1 MAVALYRRK
10 IMRKQPQIIVALD
23 FDTVK
28 ATLDF
33 VEPLSSTQCRLK
45 VGNELFTRGGPDLVR
60 RLVDLKF
67 SVFLDLKFYDIP
79 NTVAQACLAAADL
92 GVWMIN
98 VHALGGVAMMTAAK
112 KVLQSYGTHVPLL
125 IAVTALTSYNENE
138 WQSLGFKQDI
148 NASVLHLAQLTHDVG
163 LDGVVCSAHEAAA
176 LRAQFG
182 PSFCL
187 VTPGIRLADDAHN
200 DQQRVVTPEAALA
213 AGSDYLVIGRSITRS
228 PEPVAVL
235 ARLNT
240 TIF

>member
-1 MAVALYRRK
+1 MN
-10 IMRKQPQIIVALD
+10 KQPQIIVALD
-23 FDTVK
+23 FDNVK
-28 ATLDF
+28 AVLDF
-33 VEPLSSTQCRLK
+33 VESLSPKQCRLK

-92 GVWMIN
+92 GVWMVN

-112 KVLQSYGTHVPLL
+112 KALQPYGTKAPLL

-138 WQSLGFKQDI
+138 WQSLGFKQNI
-148 NASVLHLAQLTHDVG
+148 NASVLHLAQLTQDAG

-213 AGSDYLVIGRSITRS
+213 AGSDYLVIGRSITCS
-228 PEPVAVL
+228 PEPKALL
-235 ARLNT
+235 ARLNKAL
-240 TIF
+240 F

>member
-1 MAVALYRRK
+1 MN
-10 IMRKQPQIIVALD
+10 KQPQIIVGLD
-23 FDTVK
+23 FDNVK
-28 ATLDF
+28 TALDF
-33 VEPLSSTQCRLK
+33 VEPLSPTQCRLK
-45 VGNELFTRGGPDLVR
+45 VGSELFTRGGPDLVR

-92 GVWMIN
+92 GVWMVN

-112 KVLQSYGTHVPLL
+112 KALQPYGAKAPLL

-138 WQSLGFKQDI
+138 WQSLGFKQGI
-148 NASVLHLAQLTHDVG
+148 NASVLYLAQLAQQAG

-187 VTPGIRLADDAHN
+187 VTPGIRLEDNAHD
-200 DQQRVVTPEAALA
+200 DQQRVATPQAALA

-228 PEPVAVL
+228 PEPVALL
-235 ARLNT
+235 ARLNEAV
-240 TIF
+240 IGRS